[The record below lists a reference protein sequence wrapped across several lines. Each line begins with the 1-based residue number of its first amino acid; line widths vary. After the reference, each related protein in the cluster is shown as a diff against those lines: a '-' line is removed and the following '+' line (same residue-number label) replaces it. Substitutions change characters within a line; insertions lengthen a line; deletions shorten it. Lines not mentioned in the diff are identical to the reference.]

1 MILQISKIKSREVKG
16 REIKKI
22 KCFYNHIPCVIS
34 LNPGTVYEFGVT
46 IPIFSKAAHE
56 VEINFFVCK
65 LSRFRNS
72 HLGSLILNPVFH
84 SMKT

>member
-34 LNPGTVYEFGVT
+34 LNPGIKSMNLVLLFPYFQRQLMKLRL
-46 IPIFSKAAHE
+46 IFLC
-56 VEINFFVCK
+56 V
-65 LSRFRNS
+65 NS
-72 HLGSLILNPVFH
+72 QDSGIHTWVL
-84 SMKT
+84 